1 MSLWHLQMFTKF
13 CPNIF
18 RMKMTAQVVEQSIRR
33 SMAALRVPKLDLVQ
47 MHWWDY
53 DMPGMVDVA
62 KSLADLREKGLITS
76 IGVTNMSTD
85 ALAQISDAGVP
96 VVCNQ
101 VLPAPNLK
109 SGLPLKNTSYTIVFM
124 CTEIVPCYVHSTY

>member
-1 MSLWHLQMFTKF
+1 
-13 CPNIF
+13 
-18 RMKMTAQVVEQSIRR
+18 MKMTPQVVEQTIRR

-53 DMPGMVDVA
+53 EIPGMVDVA

-76 IGVTNMSTD
+76 IGTTNMSTE
-85 ALAQISDAGVP
+85 ALARIVDTGVP

-101 VLPAPNLK
+101 VLINFIKRIDYRRLHCLHDDEELINRDLV
-109 SGLPLKNTSYTIVFM
+109 STSF
-124 CTEIVPCYVHSTY
+124 HSSRIQEGKCFYM